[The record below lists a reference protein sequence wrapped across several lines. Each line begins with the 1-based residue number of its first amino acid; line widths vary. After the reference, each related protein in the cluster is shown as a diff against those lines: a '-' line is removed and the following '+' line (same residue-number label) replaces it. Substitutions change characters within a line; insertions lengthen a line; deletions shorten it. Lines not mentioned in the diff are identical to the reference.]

1 MQIKINV
8 GEKYRHF
15 KGDIVKIIA
24 LCKDS
29 ETLDEMVVY
38 THNNQNWV
46 RSRSMFLSEV
56 DHIKYPNIKQ
66 KYRFEKIEEEKN
78 DRY

>member
-1 MQIKINV
+1 MQREINV

-46 RSRSMFLSEV
+46 RARSMFLSEV

-66 KYRFEKIEEEKN
+66 KYRFEKIEEAKK
-78 DRY
+78 